1 MDSKQY
7 DDRTEAFYKETGIW
21 PPGRDMPS
29 AMCGGD
35 DLDRVRM
42 LAYRSWSRLQQK
54 NERLRA
60 ALQTYGRHS
69 TPDICCEASKSSD
82 RECNCGF
89 NQALKGDE

>member
-1 MDSKQY
+1 MNNVPEPQQCDAIECGTY
-7 DDRTEAFYKETGIW
+7 DNGLWLECDTCHEMHKAQW
-21 PPGRDMPS
+21 QQ
-29 AMCGGD
+29 
-35 DLDRVRM
+35 
-42 LAYRSWSRLQQK
+42 LQQK